1 MQYLLTASTPTVG
14 DVLLIYIDTS
24 AAVKLVRREAQSEE
38 LSLWIRGH
46 LSPEFVSSVIIE
58 VELPRATR
66 RSAPANL
73 ARAGHVLDGIG
84 IVTLSPAIVTRAAGF
99 DEHDLRSLDAIHLAT
114 AEHVANT
121 ARSEF
126 LGFLGY
132 DSRLLEAA
140 RKIGLPVLAPGL
152 L

>member
-1 MQYLLTASTPTVG
+1 M
-14 DVLLIYIDTS
+14 IYIDTS
-24 AAVKLVRREAQSEE
+24 AAVKLVRLETHSEE
-38 LSLWIRGH
+38 LSLWIRGQV
-46 LSPEFVSSVIIE
+46 SPEFVSSVIIE

-66 RSAPANL
+66 RSAPMDL
-73 ARAGHVLDGIG
+73 GRAGEVLDGIG

-99 DEHDLRSLDAIHLAT
+99 DERDLRSLDAIHLAT
-114 AEHVANT
+114 AEHAAN
-121 ARSEF
+121 AAKSEF

-140 RKIGLPVLAPGL
+140 RSIGLPVLAPGL

>member
-1 MQYLLTASTPTVG
+1 MLTARTPIVG

-24 AAVKLVRREAQSEE
+24 AAVKLVRRETQSEE
-38 LSLWIRGH
+38 LSLWIRGQ
-46 LSPEFVSSVIIE
+46 LSPHFVSSVIIE

-66 RSAPANL
+66 RSAPTDL
-73 ARAGHVLDGIG
+73 ARAGEVLDGIG
-84 IVTLSPAIVTRAAGF
+84 IVTLSPAIVARAAGF
-99 DEHDLRSLDAIHLAT
+99 DERELRSLDAIHLAT

-121 ARSEF
+121 AKSEF

-132 DSRLLEAA
+132 DVRLLEAA
-140 RKIGLPVLAPGL
+140 RKVGLPVLAPGL